1 MNYKSVIAENLS
13 AHIDMNKEEIEK
25 LVENPP
31 KPEMG
36 DFAFPCFQLAKK
48 MRKAPN
54 MIASEVKEALG
65 AINGFEKI
73 EAFGPY
79 INFFVAKNEF
89 MKEIIEKILS
99 EKSEYGNSNEG
110 EGKNVIVEYCSA
122 NIAKPF
128 HVGHLFTTMLGNSLY
143 KIFNSQGYH
152 AIGINHLGDW
162 GTQFGKLIYAY
173 NHWGDEKALEEE
185 PIKEMLRVYVKFHE
199 EAEKNPALNDEG
211 RKHFKLLEDGNREE
225 VALWTKFKDLS
236 LKEFD
241 RLFDLLN
248 VKFDSFAGESFYT
261 DKMDAVIEEIDA
273 KGLLTESNGAKVVM
287 LDDENMPPC
296 IIKKADGATIYATR
310 DLAAVFY
317 RKKTYDFYKNIYVVA
332 KDQSLHFKQV
342 FTTVKKMGY
351 DWADDCIHASFGLV
365 RFPDKKLSTRKGD
378 VVFLEDLLH
387 EAIAKTEEI
396 INEKNPNLENKAE
409 VAKKVGIGA
418 VVFTY
423 LKNSRERDIIFDWN
437 EMLSFEGETGP
448 YVQYTYARGKSILRK
463 LGDVAGDVDYNK
475 LSSNEEFELVK
486 ELANFN
492 NAIKQALDKL
502 QPSIVT
508 RYTIDVAK
516 SFNKFYNTINISN
529 SEDEITKQTRLALVK
544 ATLQVIENGL
554 ALIGIETV
562 DEM

>member
-1 MNYKSVIAENLS
+1 MDYKNIIAENLCT
-13 AHIDMNKEEIEK
+13 HIDMDKESIIR
-25 LVENPP
+25 LIENPP

-36 DFAFPCFQLAKK
+36 DLAFPCFQLAKS

-54 MIASEVKEALG
+54 MIAQDLKAQLG
-65 AINGFEKI
+65 TIDGFERVD
-73 EAFGPY
+73 AFGPY
-79 INFFVAKNEF
+79 VNFFVAKSNF
-89 MKEIIEKILS
+89 MKEIVEKVLADK
-99 EKSEYGNSNEG
+99 ETYGNSDEG
-110 EGKNVIVEYCSA
+110 IGKNVIVEYCSA

-128 HVGHLFTTMLGNSLY
+128 HVGHLYTTMIGNSLY

-199 EAEKNPALNDEG
+199 ESEKNPSLDDEG
-211 RKHFKLLEDGNREE
+211 RRHFKLLEDGHEEE
-225 VALWTKFKDLS
+225 VNLWKRFKDLS

-241 RLFDLLN
+241 RLFELLN
-248 VKFDSFAGESFYT
+248 VKFDSLAGESFYQ
-261 DKMDAVIEEIDA
+261 DKMDSVVDELESI
-273 KGLLTESNGAKVVM
+273 GLLTDSNGAKVVM
-287 LDDENMPPC
+287 LDELNIPPC
-296 IIKKADGATIYATR
+296 IIKKSDGATIYATR
-310 DLAAVFY
+310 DLAAMFY

-342 FTTVKKMGY
+342 FSTVKKMGY
-351 DWADDCIHASFGLV
+351 DWADDCIHVPFGLV

-378 VVFLEDLLH
+378 VVFLEDLLFD
-387 EAIAKTEEI
+387 AIEKTEEI
-396 INEKNPNLENKAE
+396 INEKNPNLENKRD

-418 VVFTY
+418 VVFAY

-463 LGDVAGDVDYNK
+463 LGEGTSDVDFSK
-475 LSSNEEFELVK
+475 LTSDEEFELAK
-486 ELANFN
+486 SLLGFN
-492 NAIKQALDKL
+492 DAIKQALDKL
-502 QPSIVT
+502 QPSIIT
-508 RYTIDVAK
+508 RYTVDVAK
-516 SFNKFYNTINISN
+516 AFNKFYNAVNITN
-529 SEDEITKQTRLALVK
+529 SEDEITKNTRLALVK
-544 ATLQVIENGL
+544 AALQVIENGL
-554 ALIGIETV
+554 HLIGLDTV

>member
-1 MNYKSVIAENLS
+1 MDYKNIIAENLCT
-13 AHIDMNKEEIEK
+13 HIDMDKESIIR
-25 LVENPP
+25 LIENPP

-36 DFAFPCFQLAKK
+36 DLAFPCFQLAKS

-54 MIASEVKEALG
+54 MIAQDLKAQLG
-65 AINGFEKI
+65 TIDGFERVD
-73 EAFGPY
+73 AFGPY
-79 INFFVAKNEF
+79 VNFFVAKSNF
-89 MKEIIEKILS
+89 MKEIVEKVLADK
-99 EKSEYGNSNEG
+99 ETYGNSNEG
-110 EGKNVIVEYCSA
+110 IGKNVIVEYCSA

-128 HVGHLFTTMLGNSLY
+128 HVGHLYTTMIGNSLY

-173 NHWGDEKALEEE
+173 NHWGDEKALEQE

-199 EAEKNPALNDEG
+199 EAEKNPALDDEG
-211 RKHFKLLEDGNREE
+211 RRHFKLLEDGHEEE
-225 VALWTKFKDLS
+225 VNLWKRFKDLS

-241 RLFDLLN
+241 RLFELLN
-248 VKFDSFAGESFYT
+248 VKFDSFAGESFYQ
-261 DKMDAVIEEIDA
+261 DKMDSVVDELEST
-273 KGLLTESNGAKVVM
+273 GLLTDSNGAKVVM
-287 LDDENMPPC
+287 LDELNIPPC
-296 IIKKADGATIYATR
+296 IIKKSDGATIYATR
-310 DLAAVFY
+310 DLAAMFY

-342 FTTVKKMGY
+342 FSTVKKMGY
-351 DWADDCIHASFGLV
+351 DWADDCIHVPFGLV

-378 VVFLEDLLH
+378 VVFLEDLLFD
-387 EAIAKTEEI
+387 AIEKTEEI
-396 INEKNPNLENKAE
+396 INEKNPNLENKRD

-418 VVFTY
+418 VVFAY

-463 LGDVAGDVDYNK
+463 LGEGTSDVDFSK
-475 LSSNEEFELVK
+475 LTSDEEFELAK
-486 ELANFN
+486 SLLGFN
-492 NAIKQALDKL
+492 DAIKQALDKL

-508 RYTIDVAK
+508 RYTVDVAK
-516 SFNKFYNTINISN
+516 AFNKFYNAVNITN
-529 SEDEITKQTRLALVK
+529 SEDEITKNTRLALVK
-544 ATLQVIENGL
+544 AALQVIENGL
-554 ALIGIETV
+554 HLIGLETV

>member
-1 MNYKSVIAENLS
+1 MDYKSIIAEKLS

-54 MIASEVKEALG
+54 MIASEAKEALG
-65 AINGFEKI
+65 LIDGFEKI
-73 EAFGPY
+73 EVFGPY
-79 INFFVAKNEF
+79 INFFVAKNDF

-99 EKSEYGNSNEG
+99 EKNEYGNSNEG

-211 RKHFKLLEDGNREE
+211 RKHFKLLEDGNPEE

-463 LGDVAGDVDYNK
+463 LGDVAGEVDYNK
-475 LSSNEEFELVK
+475 LNSNEEFELVK
-486 ELANFN
+486 ELSNFN